1 MELMHLWGRHVAN
14 HYTYKAVI
22 GFDQTIK
29 DICKVMWMEETE
41 KGRIILEK
49 VGTARIGLK

>member
-41 KGRIILEK
+41 KGRIILDK